1 MDLTGNKDFRELIHD
16 MIFLFS
22 FERKKGRKKG
32 RKEERKK
39 KRMKKKNER
48 KKKRKK
54 TKKKTRKKT
63 KSEQELLNL
72 SSLTNEQKTLTKFLT
87 E

>member
-32 RKEERKK
+32 RKEERKNE
-39 KRMKKKNER
+39 RRNERKNER
-48 KKKRKK
+48 EK
-54 TKKKTRKKT
+54 
-63 KSEQELLNL
+63 
-72 SSLTNEQKTLTKFLT
+72 
-87 E
+87 